1 MGGRTPASG
10 YLLQTEL
17 SGNKLCAEEE
27 LCAGASPG
35 TAAVSRGRTKRA
47 ELVPGCYG
55 TQLSLL
61 VYSGL
66 SDADTVIGPWSVVS
80 CEQF

>member
-1 MGGRTPASG
+1 MGRRTPASG
-10 YLLQTEL
+10 YLLLTEL

-27 LCAGASPG
+27 LCAGAFSGGSPG
-35 TAAVSRGRTKRA
+35 TAVVSHGGAKGA

-61 VYSGL
+61 VRSDLSG
-66 SDADTVIGPWSVVS
+66 
-80 CEQF
+80 C